1 VHRVGRLFFEETC
14 DYWRAWTRGLNIP
27 FEWQEAVIRA
37 AITLKMCAYEDT
49 GAVIAAMTTSIPEA
63 RHSGR
68 NWDYRYCWLRDAYFV
83 VHALN
88 RLGATKTMEA
98 FLRYIINVAANSD
111 DDHLQPVY
119 GITGDANLAEIE
131 VGSLPGYRAMGPVRV
146 GNLAYDQVQNDGY
159 GATVLVSTQTFFDRR
174 LTRPGDLS
182 LFERLEAHGR
192 RAEQLYDQPDAGL
205 WEYRDRE
212 RVHTFSSVMC
222 WAACDRLARIAARL
236 GVPEKA
242 RDWRARADR
251 LRESILRKAWNES
264 LQSFTTSFGRP
275 DLDAS
280 LLLLR
285 ELGFVDAA
293 DPRFAGTV
301 AAIEKELRRG
311 PFMFRYVTPDDFG
324 EPETAF
330 SVCTFWYI
338 DALAALGRRDEAR
351 ELFENMLAC
360 RSPLGLLSEDI
371 DPATR
376 ELWGNFPQTY
386 SMVGIINSAS
396 RLSSSW
402 ESAF

>member
-1 VHRVGRLFFEETC
+1 
-14 DYWRAWTRGLNIP
+14 
-27 FEWQEAVIRA
+27 
-37 AITLKMCAYEDT
+37 
-49 GAVIAAMTTSIPEA
+49 
-63 RHSGR
+63 
-68 NWDYRYCWLRDAYFV
+68 
-83 VHALN
+83 
-88 RLGATKTMEA
+88 
-98 FLRYIINVAANSD
+98 
-111 DDHLQPVY
+111 
-119 GITGDANLAEIE
+119 
-131 VGSLPGYRAMGPVRV
+131 
-146 GNLAYDQVQNDGY
+146 
-159 GATVLVSTQTFFDRR
+159 VLVSTQTFFDRR

-236 GVPEKA
+236 DVPEKA
-242 RDWRARADR
+242 GDWRARADR

-280 LLLLR
+280 LLLLG

-396 RLSSSW
+396 RLSSAW